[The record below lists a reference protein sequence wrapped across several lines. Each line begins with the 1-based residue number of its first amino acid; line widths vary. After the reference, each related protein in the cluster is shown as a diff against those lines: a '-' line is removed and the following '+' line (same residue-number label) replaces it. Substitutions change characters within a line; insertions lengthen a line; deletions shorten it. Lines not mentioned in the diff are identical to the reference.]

1 MKISMGDTM
10 QDLQTPELQ
19 TLGAHLD
26 IMMQELAQIKGVV
39 IGLGYRDEQKTER
52 AWNKLLA
59 ASKQISKEW
68 IGPSAVEE
76 IKSQREKQW

>member
-1 MKISMGDTM
+1 MKALTGNTM

-26 IMMQELAQIKGVV
+26 IMMQELVQIKRVV
-39 IGLGYRDEQKTER
+39 IGLGHRDEQKAEK
-52 AWNKLLA
+52 AWDELMA

-68 IGPSAVEE
+68 RGPSAVEE

>member
-1 MKISMGDTM
+1 MKVLAGDTM

-26 IMMQELAQIKGVV
+26 IIMQELVQIKRVV
-39 IGLGYRDEQKTER
+39 VGLGHRDEQKAEK
-52 AWNKLLA
+52 AWNELMT

-68 IGPSAVEE
+68 RGPSAVEE

>member
-1 MKISMGDTM
+1 MKVLTGDTM

-26 IMMQELAQIKGVV
+26 IIMQELVQIKRVV
-39 IGLGYRDEQKTER
+39 IGLGHRDEQKAEN
-52 AWNKLLA
+52 AWNELMT

-68 IGPSAVEE
+68 RGPSAVEE